1 MGEGIGFTENDKEGT
16 IQPHDDALIV
26 TLQIGGFDVRRVMI
40 DKRSRAKVMYP
51 FTPGD
56 LTRYDTPLVA
66 FDGTI
71 RRVVLF
77 YRQCFNGS

>member
-16 IQPHDDALIV
+16 IQSHDDSLIV
-26 TLQIGGFDVRRVMI
+26 TLEIGGFNVRRVMI
-40 DKRSRAKVMYP
+40 DKRSGAKVMNP
-51 FTPGD
+51 LTPGD

-66 FDGTI
+66 FGGTI

-77 YRQCFNGS
+77 CW